1 VLRKPLAD
9 PKFELILD
17 VLSGTRDLPAA
28 GFL

>member
-1 VLRKPLAD
+1 LSD

-17 VLSGTRDLPAA
+17 VLSGTRDLPEA